1 MKKTFRLLLY
11 ITILLLMSFP
21 VSAQEFTINTADMK
35 KFLFENNENVQV
47 ELAGLFDL
55 EQYGDLFY
63 DKLTGEISYALNSS
77 TYVEIPEAIGA
88 TNIVSIGAKAFWGCS
103 KIESIFI
110 PDSVI
115 NIDDTAFDNSNIII
129 KCNHGSYAEKWAQDH
144 NYVIEIIDKYNL
156 TISDDQAIMVGEKAV
171 IKATVMNGD
180 SIVTDAQGIIW
191 ECTDTSIVKMN
202 EVSDYYEILLEIEG
216 INPGQTTIIAKKD
229 NMEAKCNITVTDT
242 DVDSDG
248 IWDSWEKN
256 GIDSDGDGNVNVD
269 LPAMGSDPNKPDIF
283 VEVDWMVKPQEKFL
297 FIETSP
303 GKSFKPSESAMR
315 EVWQSFQKHGIN
327 IHIDCGADSI
337 LDFAKNTNWGNMSCG
352 NSIDYSKIFNVGEE
366 NSNWNRIVTDNIG
379 NGRECVLV

>member
-1 MKKTFRLLLY
+1 MQKTFRLSLY

-21 VSAQEFTINTADMK
+21 VSAQKFTINTADMK

-115 NIDDTAFDNSNIII
+115 NIDGTAFDNSNIII

-242 DVDSDG
+242 DVDSD
-248 IWDSWEKN
+248 
-256 GIDSDGDGNVNVD
+256 
-269 LPAMGSDPNKPDIF
+269 
-283 VEVDWMVKPQEKFL
+283 
-297 FIETSP
+297 
-303 GKSFKPSESAMR
+303 
-315 EVWQSFQKHGIN
+315 
-327 IHIDCGADSI
+327 
-337 LDFAKNTNWGNMSCG
+337 
-352 NSIDYSKIFNVGEE
+352 
-366 NSNWNRIVTDNIG
+366 
-379 NGRECVLV
+379 